1 MNLYENNLRLEIKVG
16 DIVSAISKM
25 LLKKD
30 TKKKQFIILINYHF
44 QSLRLT
50 FENYPLKS

>member
-30 TKKKQFIILINYHF
+30 TKTKTVYYSNKLSFSKLTIN
-44 QSLRLT
+44 L
-50 FENYPLKS
+50 